1 MGRAVKTDPAVK
13 VSIRPM
19 TSADVHAVA
28 RIEQEAFTTPW
39 QEETFEGLIGRDGLE
54 LLVMEDPAGTVVGY
68 AVLWCIL
75 DQGELAN
82 IAVRPEDRGSGLG
95 AHLLEEVLSVCR
107 ARGVASLYLEVRASN
122 KAAIALYE
130 RFGFQDVGRREG
142 YYQNPT
148 EDARVMEVVL
158 T

>member
-1 MGRAVKTDPAVK
+1 
-13 VSIRPM
+13 M
-19 TSADVHAVA
+19 TPPDVHAVA
-28 RIEQEAFTTPW
+28 DIEQEAFTTPW
-39 QEETFEGLIGRDGLE
+39 SAETFQGLIGRDGME
-54 LLVMEDPAGTVVGY
+54 LLVMEGPEGAVMGY

-82 IAVRPEDRGSGLG
+82 IAVRPEDRGRGLG
-95 AHLLEEVLSVCR
+95 ARLLEEVLAVCR

-122 KAAIALYE
+122 EAAIALYE
-130 RFGFQDVGRREG
+130 RFGFRDVGRRRD
-142 YYQNPT
+142 YYQSPT

>member
-1 MGRAVKTDPAVK
+1 MKTHRAPK
-13 VSIRPM
+13 VRIRPM
-19 TSADVHAVA
+19 AAEDVDAVA
-28 RIEQEAFTTPW
+28 AIEHEAFSSPW
-39 QEETFEGLIGRDGLE
+39 KAETFAGLIDRDGME
-54 LLVMEDPAGTVVGY
+54 LLVMEGPDGAVMGY

-82 IAVRPEDRGSGLG
+82 IAVRPEDRGKGLG
-95 AHLLEEVLSVCR
+95 AVLLEEVLSVSR

-122 KAAIALYE
+122 QAAIALYE
-130 RFGFQDVGRREG
+130 RFGFRDVGRRRA

-148 EDARVMEVVL
+148 EDARVMEVIL

>member
-1 MGRAVKTDPAVK
+1 MKTRRAPK
-13 VSIRPM
+13 VRIRPM
-19 TSADVHAVA
+19 ASGDVDAVA
-28 RIEQEAFTTPW
+28 AIEDEAFGSPW
-39 QEETFEGLIGRDGLE
+39 KAETFAGLIDRDGME
-54 LLVMEDPAGTVVGY
+54 LLVMEGPDGAVMGY

-82 IAVRPEDRGSGLG
+82 IAVRPQDRGLGLG
-95 AHLLEEVLSVCR
+95 ARLLEEVLSVSR

-122 KAAIALYE
+122 QAAIALYE
-130 RFGFQDVGRREG
+130 RFGFRDVGLRRA

-148 EDARVMEVVL
+148 EDARVMEVIL

>member
-1 MGRAVKTDPAVK
+1 MKTHRAPK
-13 VSIRPM
+13 VRIRPM
-19 TSADVHAVA
+19 AAEDVDAVA
-28 RIEQEAFTTPW
+28 AIEHEAFSSPW
-39 QEETFEGLIGRDGLE
+39 KAETFAGLIDRDGME
-54 LLVMEDPAGTVVGY
+54 LLVMEGPDGAVMGY

-82 IAVRPEDRGSGLG
+82 IAVRPEDRGKGLG
-95 AHLLEEVLSVCR
+95 AVLLEEVLSVSR

-122 KAAIALYE
+122 HAAIALYE
-130 RFGFQDVGRREG
+130 RFGFRDVGRRRA

-148 EDARVMEVVL
+148 EDARVMEVIL